1 MHYGQIFDADV
12 ANGPGFRV
20 SVFVSGCRN
29 HCPGC
34 FQPET
39 WDFNYGKE
47 WDLDVIQR
55 VVEMLRPDHIRGL
68 TVLGG
73 DPFEP
78 ENMFQVLQLMTYIRG
93 TYRNKDIWVYTGYT
107 YEYLR
112 NIEQSHPQV
121 NQALVDSMLSCIDV
135 LVDGPF
141 IESQKDLTLTFRGS
155 RNQRLIDLRAMREIG
170 NLNDIQLWKE

>member
-47 WDLDVIQR
+47 WNDDVMRR
-55 VVEMLRPDHIRGL
+55 VVEMLCPGHIRGL

-78 ENMFQVLQLMTYIRG
+78 ENIFQVTQLMTHVRNAYQ
-93 TYRNKDIWVYTGYT
+93 NKDIWVYTGYT

-112 NIEQSHPQV
+112 NIQRYHPSVDQS
-121 NQALVDSMLSCIDV
+121 LVDSMLSCIDV

-141 IESQKDLTLTFRGS
+141 VEAQKDLTLTFRGS
-155 RNQRLIDLRAMREIG
+155 RNQRLINLRAMRETG
-170 NLNDIQLWKE
+170 NLNEIRLWEE